1 MEPVAPHASHG
12 DDEQARVTVPADAA
26 ESDGLGRLRRWEQSG
41 AVWQVLRRTADGVEI
56 ALLTCDAGEQVGRVR
71 SAEAD
76 LIAWIGDR
84 ERSDEPAPA
93 GTAEPD
99 PDGPMGRVTAVAE
112 PDGRVS
118 GGRDRPVRDR
128 DAAGRA
134 RNARPR
140 DGLGRPLPPGA
151 PGVPTTP
158 DDLSLAPAAALAEA
172 QRLLD
177 EGMPFHAHEV
187 LEASWKAAPDDE
199 RELWRG
205 LAQLAVGL
213 THVRRGNDV
222 GAPRLLRRAAD
233 RIEDYAIDPPHHIA
247 VRELAAW
254 ARALA
259 GRVEHVGGAGLPPAA
274 SVPRLTK

>member
-1 MEPVAPHASHG
+1 VSGPTNPGRSGHN
-12 DDEQARVTVPADAA
+12 DRVTT
-26 ESDGLGRLRRWEQSG
+26 S
-41 AVWQVLRRTADGVEI
+41 
-56 ALLTCDAGEQVGRVR
+56 
-71 SAEAD
+71 
-76 LIAWIGDR
+76 
-84 ERSDEPAPA
+84 
-93 GTAEPD
+93 
-99 PDGPMGRVTAVAE
+99 AE
-112 PDGRVS
+112 PDGRNPGVGATTGGS
-118 GGRDRPVRDR
+118 AVAGKAAGGDAVGRDAVGAGRGSGVRELAERDR

-151 PGVPTTP
+151 PGIPTTP
-158 DDLSLAPAAALAEA
+158 DDLSLGPAEALAEA
-172 QRLLD
+172 QRLLE

-205 LAQLAVGL
+205 MAQLAVGL

-222 GAPRLLRRAAD
+222 GAPRLLRRAAE
-233 RIEDYAIDPPHHIA
+233 RIEDYAADPPHRIA
-247 VRELAAW
+247 VRELAGW

-259 GRVEHVGGAGLPPAA
+259 DRVEHDGAAGLPPAD